1 MAFVPMNASVI
12 DAFEFCRRKEYLEG
26 EVAVAELPRLA
37 EESIDQFGAI
47 RWSLQGASNSLGH
60 PQMTLS
66 VAGGVR
72 LSCQRCL
79 APFVFDIGSESILVL
94 AKNEEGADEIE
105 ALLDDESIEVIV
117 GSKAFNLTELV
128 EDEALLAIP
137 LSPKHDACPDQP
149 VFGASPDT
157 VSASPFAVLKNLK
170 Q

>member
-1 MAFVPMNASVI
+1 MNASVI

-26 EVAVAELPRLA
+26 EIAVAELPRLA
-37 EESIDQFGAI
+37 EESVDRFGTI

-60 PQMTLS
+60 PQMTLK
-66 VAGGVR
+66 VTGGVR
-72 LSCQRCL
+72 LLCQRCL

-117 GSKAFNLTELV
+117 GSNAFNLIELV
-128 EDEALLAIP
+128 EDEILLAIP
-137 LSPKHDACPDQP
+137 LSPKHDVCPDQP
-149 VFGASPDT
+149 VFGASPD
-157 VSASPFAVLKNLK
+157 VVLASPFAVLKNLK